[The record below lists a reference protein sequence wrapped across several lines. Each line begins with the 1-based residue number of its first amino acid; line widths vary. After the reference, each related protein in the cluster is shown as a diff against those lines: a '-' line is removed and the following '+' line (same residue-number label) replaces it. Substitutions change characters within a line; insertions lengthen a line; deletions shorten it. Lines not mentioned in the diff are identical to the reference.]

1 MRGVFFILLFSLG
14 LNFVAE
20 AVEISGSYQ
29 GRLDRHAIEREL
41 VFAAAHKGAHLDA
54 QGGAV
59 LFLFEAGGGSV
70 LSPIGRCVFRTKT
83 G

>member
-1 MRGVFFILLFSLG
+1 MSKRRMFFCTCAEFFFILLFSLG

-59 LFLFEAGGGSV
+59 LFFVRSRRGGQ
-70 LSPIGRCVFRTKT
+70 F
-83 G
+83 